1 MIKISIRR
9 LWRDLSIKNKQLLF
23 FIVIML
29 IVVSL
34 NTYTQLSARS
44 YMTIFNHNL
53 SSYFSIDNLRVSV
66 FETHSHIENYL
77 KTKSIDELE
86 MFQAGRKRIHIY
98 LSKVE
103 QEADT
108 GIETHFQINAMR
120 YGLIAYFDAVDK
132 AMEDRRQNEELYYL
146 HLLKA
151 NRILQYLQ
159 NYLEQL
165 IRIRFQEDRTR
176 YASLLREAARMLKVS
191 VGGIIVMVL
200 MFIGF
205 AYLFSHGITGPVRDL
220 AHASMKI
227 AGGKLDVP
235 DIKVHSRDE
244 VGILAESFNTMS
256 RNIHEMV
263 EGLKQKSQLEKK
275 LHEDELKIVKME
287 QSLKEAQFLGLQSQI
302 NPHFLFNTLNT
313 ISRVAAFEHADTSM
327 KLIESLAN
335 MFRYNLR
342 DGAGEISLEEELKIT
357 REYLHIQELRF
368 SDRFCYEIDC
378 RLDPTHISLP
388 TFTLQPL
395 LENAVRHGIEPK
407 ESGGRVRIKISRK
420 NATICIKIHDT
431 GIGMGPEK
439 LAELRSSLAAPMDN
453 ALHSSA
459 NSGIGIKNVAG
470 RLSLYFN
477 GKSSLNIYSKRGFG
491 TLVTLTL
498 PEKEEV

>member
-1 MIKISIRR
+1 MSKIFAR

-23 FIVIML
+23 FIVITV

-34 NTYTQLSARS
+34 NTYTQLSART

-53 SSYFSIDNLRVSV
+53 SSYFSIDNLRASV
-66 FETHSHIENYL
+66 FETHSHAEAYL
-77 KTKSIDELE
+77 RTKSIEELE
-86 MFQAGRKRIHIY
+86 MFQAGRKRVHIY

-108 GIETHFQINAMR
+108 GIETHFQINALR
-120 YGLIAYFDAVDK
+120 YGLIAYFESVDK
-132 AMEDRRQNEELYYL
+132 AMEDRRQKEELYYL

-165 IRIRFQEDRTR
+165 IRIRFHEDRAR
-176 YASLLREAARMLKVS
+176 YASLLQEAARMLRVS

-235 DIKVHSRDE
+235 DIRVNSRDE

-275 LHEDELKIVKME
+275 LHEEEIKIVKME

-302 NPHFLFNTLNT
+302 NPHFLFNALNT
-313 ISRVAAFEHADTSM
+313 ISRVASFEHADTSM
-327 KLIESLAN
+327 KLIKSLAN
-335 MFRYNLR
+335 VFRYNLR
-342 DGAGEISLEEELKIT
+342 DGAREISLKEELDIT
-357 REYLHIQELRF
+357 GEYLHIQEIRF
-368 SDRFCYEIDC
+368 SDRFRYEVDC
-378 RLDPTHISLP
+378 RLDPENIKLP

-407 ESGGRVRIKISRK
+407 EIGGRVRIRISQK
-420 NATICIKIHDT
+420 NGSIRIKVHDS
-431 GIGMGPEK
+431 GVGMGKEK
-439 LAELRSSLAAPMDN
+439 LAELRSSLETPMND
-453 ALHSSA
+453 ALHVSA
-459 NSGIGIKNVAG
+459 NSGIGISNVAG
-470 RLSLYFN
+470 RLALYFN
-477 GKSSLNIYSKRGFG
+477 GKSSLQISSKRGFG
-491 TLVTLTL
+491 TLVTITL
-498 PEKEEV
+498 PAKEER